1 MLMFFRLP
9 NMLATTLV
17 GLVGLVVTHSSSST
31 AAAAPTAPSKFIP
44 TSMPNMNGEYVF
56 SATPGGTPGLFPTN
70 FKDYP
75 GGVEY
80 FDWVSKPMTTRY
92 SQVWWKPLTPT
103 PLPKEMVDKYANSS
117 VAIVGW
123 EIDQIFYDADG
134 QEHSLPINANYNH
147 HYVAQLV
154 GGSTTFKKIK
164 LSGEDDPHLPELRKH
179 SHGMVN
185 MEQEH
190 YIAELGT
197 NGSSRFVSSGN
208 GGEYRKTFHGFVSA
222 ILVY

>member
-1 MLMFFRLP
+1 ML
-9 NMLATTLV
+9 TTLSAV
-17 GLVGLVVTHSSSST
+17 LFVFLFTTQTKTTQATPFTPTT
-31 AAAAPTAPSKFIP
+31 A
-44 TSMPNMNGEYVF
+44 PNMNGQYVL
-56 SATPGGTPGLFPTN
+56 SSTPNGKPGLFPSN

-103 PLPKEMVDKYANSS
+103 PLPKEMVEKYANSS

-134 QEHSLPINANYNH
+134 KEHSLPINANYNH

-154 GGSTTFKKIK
+154 GGTTTFKKIK
-164 LSGEDDPHLPELRKH
+164 LTGPNDPHKQ
-179 SHGMVN
+179 SGMA
-185 MEQEH
+185 M
-190 YIAELGT
+190 
-197 NGSSRFVSSGN
+197 
-208 GGEYRKTFHGFVSA
+208 
-222 ILVY
+222 